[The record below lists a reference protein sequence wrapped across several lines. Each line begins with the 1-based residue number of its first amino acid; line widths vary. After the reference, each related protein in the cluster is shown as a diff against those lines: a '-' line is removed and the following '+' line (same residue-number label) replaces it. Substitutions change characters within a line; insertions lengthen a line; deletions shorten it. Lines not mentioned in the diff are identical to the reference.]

1 MHQRITRI
9 FRKRSL
15 KDLTTLTTIIAI
27 LVTGLGV
34 LTTYIYVHTVEERQ
48 KRDFVTAETLQLRG
62 TVNHIQSKLAAYQ
75 QILLAGATAV
85 HVKSSEAI
93 TRQNWQQFYET
104 SYVHESFPGI
114 LCIGFTQYIPAAD
127 LPAYTQ
133 KIRDE
138 GYPDFAVYPGGD
150 RSEYTSISF
159 IEPFNATN
167 KRAFGYDMFSEPTR
181 RTAMT
186 QARDSGTFALTAP
199 VVLKQDETGA
209 NIAPPKSVLLYY
221 PIYRDG
227 LTPASTAERRERLVG
242 YVYVAIRVKDMLAK
256 QTNTLGTLGINYTL
270 SDTTTASPAFI
281 YEARAKTSGPLE
293 RIAQT
298 VELGSRRWTVQLAV
312 PKSVVGKQAD
322 PMFLFLYGLGAST
335 ILGALVFLLL
345 RSRLQAV
352 KTQHQ
357 TELQQT
363 RDELLALTSHQLR
376 TPASGVKQYLG
387 MLRQGYFGELTDEQR
402 TIADKAYLS
411 NDRQLEIIDQL
422 LYVAKADANQLIVQ
436 PNMVD
441 LVKLT
446 EDIVDTMRETA
457 AQKNIAIQTK
467 QPAELTVVADE
478 RFVRMII
485 ENLISNALKYSY
497 NDSAITVRLT
507 KKDEHAVVSVADHGV
522 GIAEKDRDKL
532 FKKFSRIQNAL
543 SSKEGGSGLGLYLA
557 QRLAEAHGG
566 AITVTT
572 QPGKGARFAL
582 TIPVYTKTEHNVIDL
597 AD

>member
-1 MHQRITRI
+1 
-9 FRKRSL
+9 
-15 KDLTTLTTIIAI
+15 
-27 LVTGLGV
+27 
-34 LTTYIYVHTVEERQ
+34 
-48 KRDFVTAETLQLRG
+48 
-62 TVNHIQSKLAAYQ
+62 
-75 QILLAGATAV
+75 
-85 HVKSSEAI
+85 
-93 TRQNWQQFYET
+93 
-104 SYVHESFPGI
+104 
-114 LCIGFTQYIPAAD
+114 
-127 LPAYTQ
+127 
-133 KIRDE
+133 
-138 GYPDFAVYPGGD
+138 
-150 RSEYTSISF
+150 
-159 IEPFNATN
+159 
-167 KRAFGYDMFSEPTR
+167 
-181 RTAMT
+181 MT

-281 YEARAKTSGPLE
+281 YKARAKTSGPLE

-402 TIADKAYLS
+402 TIAI
-411 NDRQLEIIDQL
+411 RGQG
-422 LYVAKADANQLIVQ
+422 
-436 PNMVD
+436 
-441 LVKLT
+441 
-446 EDIVDTMRETA
+446 RR
-457 AQKNIAIQTK
+457 
-467 QPAELTVVADE
+467 QPADCAAKHGRPGQAYRRHRRHHARNRRPKKHCNPNKTARRTNCSRRRAFCTYDY
-478 RFVRMII
+478 R
-485 ENLISNALKYSY
+485 KSY
-497 NDSAITVRLT
+497 
-507 KKDEHAVVSVADHGV
+507 
-522 GIAEKDRDKL
+522 
-532 FKKFSRIQNAL
+532 
-543 SSKEGGSGLGLYLA
+543 
-557 QRLAEAHGG
+557 
-566 AITVTT
+566 
-572 QPGKGARFAL
+572 
-582 TIPVYTKTEHNVIDL
+582 
-597 AD
+597 